1 MTAERLEVIIVC
13 VKVMVVREVTVGMLV
28 NCCKFRSTWGSLWGH
43 LPDFCQS
50 SQYHCRPVC
59 IHGGPFAAK

>member
-1 MTAERLEVIIVC
+1 MIAERPEVIIVC
-13 VKVMVVREVTVGMLV
+13 FKVMVVREVMFGMMV
-28 NCCKFRSTWGSLWGH
+28 NCYTFRSTWGSLWGH

-50 SQYHCRPVC
+50 SQCNCRPVC